1 MVREV
6 WVQNIPGVPG
16 KLANCLNTI
25 NALVDVRHIR
35 NDRPQIYINI
45 FRHHSSSRTS
55 SIIANWERPIT
66 LPRRQSCVVHGLENR
81 QPCVSRQPGMTV
93 GTEDLTGFKV
103 CGGGVAWRFAPV
115 PTSHGGIGLPG
126 PFAQCIE
133 LEPGRQAQSLK
144 WFDLRKKYS

>member
-16 KLANCLNTI
+16 KLANCLNII

-45 FRHHSSSRTS
+45 FRHRSSSRTS
-55 SIIANWERPIT
+55 SLLQIRHWERLFNLLLT
-66 LPRRQSCVVHGLENR
+66 LQSCVIHELENR
-81 QPCVSRQPGMTV
+81 QPCVSRQPGMAV

-103 CGGGVAWRFAPV
+103 CGGCGVAVCAD
-115 PTSHGGIGLPG
+115 TH
-126 PFAQCIE
+126 
-133 LEPGRQAQSLK
+133 
-144 WFDLRKKYS
+144 